1 MPTGASPSPQKVR
14 AVLIKAGF
22 TPSRTWRT
30 SVPGWHNWSEGFKVE
45 RRNGSICIRHVE
57 NSARRGEIDSSK
69 TAAKLAAYA
78 KALADF
84 NPTTADASNTV
95 YGAHVHV
102 VQTEAGPPPQPK
114 GKTLIEVFAAE
125 DAKAAVAPAITD
137 LLPNKWQFKPFM
149 NDCGVAC
156 TPNGCP
162 GHASSTVID
171 TLGAGPLTLTLNTD
185 DLSSTEEWRAAEVLT
200 EVLLFIR
207 DEFCR
212 NVDLRN
218 RLLRRLH
225 G

>member
-45 RRNGSICIRHVE
+45 RRNGSIYIRHVE
-57 NSARRGEIDSSK
+57 NSTRRGEVDNSK
-69 TAAKLAAYA
+69 IAANLAAYA

-84 NPTTADASNTV
+84 NPSIVDASNTV
-95 YGAHVHV
+95 FGAHVRV
-102 VQTEAGPPPQPK
+102 VQTEVGPPQPPQPK

-125 DAKAAVAPAITD
+125 DAKAAVAD

-149 NDCGVAC
+149 NDCGAAC

-171 TLGAGPLTLTLNTD
+171 TLSAGPLTLTLNTD

-200 EVLLFIR
+200 EVLLFLR
-207 DEFCR
+207 DECCR
-212 NVDLRN
+212 NIDLRN